1 MQQLREAN
9 YLDVKLYD
17 DALKLF
23 EGRYISMRTALSP
36 EGAELSFKKE
46 KKRKSQVCQ
55 NWRDF
60 TLLSRALTLV
70 ITIFIVLSGAI
81 KRSFSP
87 RLARLDQN

>member
-1 MQQLREAN
+1 
-9 YLDVKLYD
+9 
-17 DALKLF
+17 
-23 EGRYISMRTALSP
+23 MRTALSP

-46 KKRKSQVCQ
+46 KKTKSRVRQ

-70 ITIFIVLSGAI
+70 ITIFIVSSGAI